1 MGVKTWYKYGFFP
14 FSSELRSINMVETVF
29 LSPLFLK
36 SVTEAVIPCD
46 SMLDLH
52 LYVLLMH
59 LLKYVVGVVT

>member
-1 MGVKTWYKYGFFP
+1 MSKHG
-14 FSSELRSINMVETVF
+14 INMVETVF